1 MAMAYDY
8 PTDPRLQPVTIAT
21 ATLEFKV
28 DDGAWIGFLRSR
40 ASDFVEFDSAPK
52 IVADAFALNVAH
64 RIAHMSRQVLSE
76 ERSHYCLTRYDGKR
90 GSLQVLLDFSVIPAD
105 ITAIIGASAVV
116 LYKSLKDYKT
126 IRENVT
132 LVYNDLAKVI
142 SLIAKTIHSKEP
154 TLAGLVVEKHTDNLL
169 RALSIA
175 AVFEEAEREA
185 TVFNDK
191 AFNERMAAER
201 RSLEER
207 LIRAKQEGRLG
218 GDDTITLKID

>member
-1 MAMAYDY
+1 
-8 PTDPRLQPVTIAT
+8 
-21 ATLEFKV
+21 
-28 DDGAWIGFLRSR
+28 
-40 ASDFVEFDSAPK
+40 
-52 IVADAFALNVAH
+52 
-64 RIAHMSRQVLSE
+64 
-76 ERSHYCLTRYDGKR
+76 
-90 GSLQVLLDFSVIPAD
+90 
-105 ITAIIGASAVV
+105 
-116 LYKSLKDYKT
+116 
-126 IRENVT
+126 
-132 LVYNDLAKVI
+132 
-142 SLIAKTIHSKEP
+142 
-154 TLAGLVVEKHTDNLL
+154 LL